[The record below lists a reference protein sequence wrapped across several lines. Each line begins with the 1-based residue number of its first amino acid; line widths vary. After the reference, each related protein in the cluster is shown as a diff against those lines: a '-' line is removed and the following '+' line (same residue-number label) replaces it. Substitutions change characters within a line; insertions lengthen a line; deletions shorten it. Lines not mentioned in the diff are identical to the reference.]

1 MMKPLNLIFIWHS
14 LTGAVHLRMKRRS
27 YQIMTHLLIM
37 KKRIRNMQLNADAK
51 LGSLR
56 DMDEFQQLMAK
67 VEEAENG

>member
-1 MMKPLNLIFIWHS
+1 
-14 LTGAVHLRMKRRS
+14 
-27 YQIMTHLLIM
+27 MTHLLIM